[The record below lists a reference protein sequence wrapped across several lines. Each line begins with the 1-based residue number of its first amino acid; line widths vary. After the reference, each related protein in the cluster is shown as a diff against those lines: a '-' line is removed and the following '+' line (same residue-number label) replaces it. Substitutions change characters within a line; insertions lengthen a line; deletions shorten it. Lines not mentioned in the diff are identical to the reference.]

1 MKLAQFNACLS
12 DQSMSYQEKNVPDTS
27 DPLWRVYAITGDI
40 IAGCTS
46 FRMATMLRRASSHE
60 LVLRIMV
67 YKSTVTYDEQAPCMP
82 NYNGESSDITFTF
95 ECDARS
101 IKRLWRTL
109 PLWRW
114 SLSYKTLLALAGYM
128 PSYPDGNIAVVRQ
141 EWADYFSGFS
151 QPFAGLRLTTV
162 SAESL

>member
-12 DQSMSYQEKNVPDTS
+12 DQSMCYQEKNVPDTS

-60 LVLRIMV
+60 LVLKIMV
-67 YKSTVTYDEQAPCMP
+67 YKTTVTDGQAPCMP
-82 NYNGESSDITFTF
+82 VYNGESSDITFTF

-101 IKRLWRTL
+101 IGRLWRTL

-114 SLSYKTLLALAGYM
+114 ALPYSTLLSLAGYM
-128 PSYPDGNIAVVRQ
+128 PSYPDGNIAVARQ
-141 EWADYFSGFS
+141 AWADYFSSFS

-162 SAESL
+162 SAEAL

>member
-12 DQSMSYQEKNVPDTS
+12 DQSMSYQEKNVPDTG

-60 LVLRIMV
+60 LVLKIMV
-67 YKSTVTYDEQAPCMP
+67 YKSAVIYDMQAPCMP
-82 NYNGESSDITFTF
+82 VYNGESSDITFTF
-95 ECDARS
+95 TCDARS
-101 IKRLWRTL
+101 IGRLWRTL

-114 SLSYKTLLALAGYM
+114 AVPYSMLLSLVGELPAR
-128 PSYPDGNIAVVRQ
+128 PEGNMVAVRQ
-141 EWADYFSGFS
+141 AWSDYFSGFG
-151 QPFAGLRLTTV
+151 QPFKGLELTGIYV
-162 SAESL
+162 EAL